1 MMAVHF
7 AVLYIQACVLFGY
20 TARHAHPAKKQIN
33 RLFFALQEL
42 GDMNLCCFLE
52 FYFLFFPLRLV
63 LQTVEHRNDICNLA
77 FVLGR

>member
-1 MMAVHF
+1 MMVVHF

-52 FYFLFFPLRLV
+52 FYFGTYIGNYTKLKSRTWGKFSV
-63 LQTVEHRNDICNLA
+63 
-77 FVLGR
+77 